1 MRILILQL
9 IFFFSLQSLT
19 IADDISEFQIEG
31 MSVGDSLLDYMS
43 KEQITSAENNS
54 STVGTGDKKFIVI
67 WGPNL
72 DNIYDSI
79 QITYKAKD
87 TKYIIHAIDG
97 KLDFK
102 DDFNGCKKKMRE
114 IESDIKNIFSQITP
128 DYWETNHGADHT
140 GKSKTEVI
148 DFVMKNA
155 GLIQIWCTDW
165 SNEMFEEHGWEDDL
179 ALSLRS
185 EEYHK
190 FINSSE
196 YSH

>member
-1 MRILILQL
+1 MNKFLLIIFL
-9 IFFFSLQSLT
+9 IFGFQSWT
-19 IADDISEFQIEG
+19 KADDISEFQIEG

-43 KEQITSAENNS
+43 IEQITSAENNS

-72 DNIYDSI
+72 DNIYDGI

-102 DDFNGCKKKMRE
+102 DDFKGCKTKMKE
-114 IESDIKNIFSQITP
+114 IESDIKNIFPQITP
-128 DYWETNHGADHT
+128 DYWETNHSADHT

-148 DFVMKNA
+148 DFVMKNS
-155 GLIQIWCTDW
+155 GLIQIWCNDW

-185 EEYHK
+185 EEYYK
-190 FINSSE
+190 FI
-196 YSH
+196 YSPEFSN